1 MRVND
6 IKELFDVL
14 INMKI
19 FKNIKFW
26 KNSIEISPYKNL
38 TIKVVETTYFDIYFN
53 NFFYYSFENE
63 EILDF
68 INELTHGKYVI
79 IEKIDKKN
87 NSSIDIVSTKK
98 FTQKIQKYL
107 TQSNIKIYSFK
118 KQIK

>member
-53 NFFYYSFENE
+53 NFFYYSFYTLN
-63 EILDF
+63 L
-68 INELTHGKYVI
+68 
-79 IEKIDKKN
+79 
-87 NSSIDIVSTKK
+87 NSTTSPFCIT
-98 FTQKIQKYL
+98 
-107 TQSNIKIYSFK
+107 
-118 KQIK
+118 